1 MEKQLFKQGRKVDI
15 YCLYEGDRCL
25 LLEFL
30 SDLAKRDER
39 AYKKALAL
47 IEKTAD
53 HGPPHNTEKYRKLH
67 GGVKLWEL
75 KPHPVRIML
84 FYDEANNMI
93 LTHGFLKKRDKT
105 PKNQIERGL
114 RIRKEYFAELREL

>member
-1 MEKQLFKQGRKVDI
+1 MEKELLKGGKKVDI
-15 YCLYEGDRCL
+15 YCLHQGDRYP

-30 SDLAKRDER
+30 SNLAKRNEP

-67 GGVKLWEL
+67 GVIELWEL
-75 KPHPVRIML
+75 KAYQVRIML
-84 FYDEANNMI
+84 FYDETNNMV

-105 PKNQIERGL
+105 PKNQIDRGL
-114 RIRKEYFAELREL
+114 RIREEYFAELGEL